1 MLGLIRGKYQ
11 TIQIPN
17 AATTLNYA
25 DLLGLAAAEKLAL
38 IERLRTYFDETSRT
52 KLLEARSLEA
62 DYKQKELSQVP
73 MTIYIY

>member
-1 MLGLIRGKYQ
+1 MLWLIRRKYQ

-25 DLLGLAAAEKLAL
+25 DLLGLAAAEKAAL
-38 IERLRTYFDETSRT
+38 IERLRAYFDETSRT